1 LPWRDEPLDVMNVQK
16 EVVVVA
22 AGRTDGREATAV
34 GKMEAGTANEAVDVE
49 PIPKEVAAEQPMAGS
64 AGVAGLG
71 VAARAVAT
79 IDVAANADAT
89 NEDATNE
96 DATNEDATNEDATN
110 EDVTNEDA
118 KRRSRDDAIEM
129 PPPKVKV
136 ARVTPAPSID
146 VSKLPLS
153 MRGGGGWDVRRE

>member
-1 LPWRDEPLDVMNVQK
+1 MPWRDEPLDVMNVQK

-79 IDVAANADAT
+79 IGVAANA
-89 NEDATNE
+89 
-96 DATNEDATNEDATN
+96 DATNEDATN

>member
-1 LPWRDEPLDVMNVQK
+1 MPWRDEPLDVMNVQK

-22 AGRTDGREATAV
+22 AGRPDGREATAA
-34 GKMEAGTANEAVDVE
+34 GKPEAGTANEAVDVE
-49 PIPKEVAAEQPMAGS
+49 PIPKVAADEQPV
-64 AGVAGLG
+64 AGVAGVAAGPG

-79 IDVAANADAT
+79 NDVAATNEDAT

-110 EDVTNEDA
+110 EDA
-118 KRRSRDDAIEM
+118 KRRPRDDAIEM

-153 MRGGGGWDVRRE
+153 MRGGGGWDVRKE

>member
-1 LPWRDEPLDVMNVQK
+1 MPWRDEPLDVMNVQK

-22 AGRTDGREATAV
+22 AGRPDGREATAA
-34 GKMEAGTANEAVDVE
+34 GKPEAGTANEAVDVE
-49 PIPKEVAAEQPMAGS
+49 PIPKVVAADEQPV
-64 AGVAGLG
+64 AGVAGVAAGPG

-79 IDVAANADAT
+79 NDVAATNADAT

-96 DATNEDATNEDATN
+96 DATNEDA
-110 EDVTNEDA
+110 
-118 KRRSRDDAIEM
+118 KRRPRDDAIEM

-153 MRGGGGWDVRRE
+153 MRGGGGWDVRKE